1 MWNRQMNI
9 KTLIRTSLIALGLTL
24 APLGVAA
31 QNLFSAAILVNDQAI
46 TNYELKQRTMFLEA
60 MRFPGVPDELAP
72 KQLIEERL
80 KKAAADQLGI
90 RVSEEELQFEL
101 ESFAQRFNVAF
112 DEFAAEL
119 ERVGIS
125 VDTPREFIANQLLW
139 REVVRARFGAQA
151 NVDEAQV
158 ERSANAEKSG
168 SSIEVL
174 LTEIIMAMQ
183 PGQEQEVRERARELS
198 KIRSFDAFSDAARE
212 FSDAPTREFGGR
224 VTWQKLDT
232 LPGVLQ
238 PLIFGLAPGEVT
250 DPLSIPNALALFQ
263 LRGIRETAY
272 RRPLPDSVDYLRYAL
287 PSSEIENIK
296 AIRANINHC
305 DDLYGW
311 AKGNPNHV
319 LKRKT
324 VKRAEIDGPTRN
336 ILTNLDENEYVIA
349 TQEPTTTLIMMCSR
363 SQTLDLEEQDL
374 AQIRDGLLNQRLG
387 SYADSYLENLRDDA
401 RIVYK

>member
-1 MWNRQMNI
+1 MNV

-287 PSSEIENIK
+287 PSSELENIK

>member
-1 MWNRQMNI
+1 MNI

-60 MRFPGVPDELAP
+60 LRFPGVPDELAP

-125 VDTPREFIANQLLW
+125 VDTPRAFIANQLLW

-287 PSSEIENIK
+287 PSSELENIK

-363 SQTLDLEEQDL
+363 SQILDLEEQDL

>member
-1 MWNRQMNI
+1 MNI
-9 KTLIRTSLIALGLTL
+9 KTLIRTSLIALGMTL

-60 MRFPGVPDELAP
+60 LRFPGIPDELAP

-101 ESFAQRFNVAF
+101 ESFARRFNVAF

-119 ERVGIS
+119 ERLGIS
-125 VDTPREFIANQLLW
+125 VDTPRAFIANQLLW
-139 REVVRARFGAQA
+139 RDVIRARFGAQA

-158 ERSANAEKSG
+158 ERSANADKSG

-174 LTEIIMAMQ
+174 LTEIIMAMR

-198 KIRSFDAFSDAARE
+198 KIRSVDAFSDAARE

-232 LPGVLQ
+232 LPDVLQ

-250 DPLSIPNALALFQ
+250 DPLSIPNAQALFQ

-287 PSSEIENIK
+287 PSSELENIN

-349 TQEPTTTLIMMCSR
+349 TQEPTTTLVMMCSR
-363 SQTLDLEEQDL
+363 SQILDLEEQDL

>member
-1 MWNRQMNI
+1 MNI

-101 ESFAQRFNVAF
+101 ESFAQRFNVTF

-119 ERVGIS
+119 ERAGIS

-198 KIRSFDAFSDAARE
+198 KIRSFDAFSDAASE

-272 RRPLPDSVDYLRYAL
+272 RRPLPNSVDYLRYAL
-287 PSSEIENIK
+287 PSSELENIE

-363 SQTLDLEEQDL
+363 SQTLDLEKQDL

>member
-1 MWNRQMNI
+1 MNI

-60 MRFPGVPDELAP
+60 LRFPGIPNELAP

-90 RVSEEELQFEL
+90 RVNEEELQFEL
-101 ESFAQRFNVAF
+101 ESFSRRFNVAF

-125 VDTPREFIANQLLW
+125 VDTPRAFIANQLLW
-139 REVVRARFGAQA
+139 RDVIRARFGAQA

-198 KIRSFDAFSDAARE
+198 KIRSVDAFSDAARE

-287 PSSEIENIK
+287 PKSELENIN

-319 LKRKT
+319 LKRET
-324 VKRAEIDGPTRN
+324 VNRAEIDGPTRN

-349 TQEPTTTLIMMCSR
+349 TQGPTTTLIMMCNR
-363 SQTLDLEEQDL
+363 SQILDLEEQDL

>member
-1 MWNRQMNI
+1 MNI

-60 MRFPGVPDELAP
+60 LRFPGVPDELAP

-119 ERVGIS
+119 ERAGIS

-183 PGQEQEVRERARELS
+183 PGQEKEVRERARELS

-272 RRPLPDSVDYLRYAL
+272 RRPLPNSVDYLRYAL
-287 PSSEIENIK
+287 PSSELENIN
-296 AIRANINHC
+296 AIRANIHHC

-363 SQTLDLEEQDL
+363 SQILDLEEQDL

>member
-1 MWNRQMNI
+1 MNI
-9 KTLIRTSLIALGLTL
+9 KTLIRTSLIALGMTL

-60 MRFPGVPDELAP
+60 LRFPGIPDELAP

-101 ESFAQRFNVAF
+101 ESFAERFNVAF
-112 DEFAAEL
+112 DEFTSEL

-125 VDTPREFIANQLLW
+125 VDTPRAFIANQLLW
-139 REVVRARFGAQA
+139 RDVIRARFGAQA

-183 PGQEQEVRERARELS
+183 PGQEQEVRERARKLS

-263 LRGIRETAY
+263 LRRIRETAY
-272 RRPLPDSVDYLRYAL
+272 RRPLSNSVDYLRYAL
-287 PSSEIENIK
+287 PSSELEYIN

-311 AKGNPNHV
+311 GKGNPNHV
-319 LKRKT
+319 LKRET

-336 ILTNLDENEYVIA
+336 VLTNLDENEYVIV
-349 TQEPTTTLIMMCSR
+349 TQGPTTTLSLIHISEPTR
-363 SQTLDLEEQDL
+363 P
-374 AQIRDGLLNQRLG
+374 
-387 SYADSYLENLRDDA
+387 Y
-401 RIVYK
+401 

>member
-1 MWNRQMNI
+1 MNI
-9 KTLIRTSLIALGLTL
+9 KTLISTSLIAIGLTL

-60 MRFPGVPDELAP
+60 LRFPGIPDELAP

-80 KKAAADQLGI
+80 KKAAADRLGI

-101 ESFAQRFNVAF
+101 ESFARRFNVAF

-125 VDTPREFIANQLLW
+125 VDTPRAFIANQLLW
-139 REVVRARFGAQA
+139 RDVIRARFGAQA
-151 NVDEAQV
+151 NVDKAQV

-174 LTEIIMAMQ
+174 LTEIIMVMQ

-198 KIRSFDAFSDAARE
+198 KIRSVDAFSDAARE
-212 FSDAPTREFGGR
+212 FSNAPTREFGGR

-238 PLIFGLAPGEVT
+238 PLIVGLAQGEVT

-272 RRPLPDSVDYLRYAL
+272 RRPLTDSVDYLRYAL
-287 PSSEIENIK
+287 PRSELENIN

-319 LKRKT
+319 LKRET
-324 VKRAEIDGPTRN
+324 VNRAEIDGPTRN

-349 TQEPTTTLIMMCSR
+349 TQGPTTTLIMMCNR
-363 SQTLDLEEQDL
+363 SQILDLEEQDL

>member
-46 TNYELKQRTMFLEA
+46 TNYELKQRIMFLEA

-101 ESFAQRFNVAF
+101 ESFAQR
-112 DEFAAEL
+112 
-119 ERVGIS
+119 
-125 VDTPREFIANQLLW
+125 LW

-183 PGQEQEVRERARELS
+183 PGQEKEVRERARELS

-272 RRPLPDSVDYLRYAL
+272 RRPLPNSVDYLRYAL
-287 PSSEIENIK
+287 PSSELENIE

-363 SQTLDLEEQDL
+363 SQTLDLEKQDL

>member
-1 MWNRQMNI
+1 MNI

-60 MRFPGVPDELAP
+60 LRFPGVPDELAP

-125 VDTPREFIANQLLW
+125 VDTPRAFIANQLLW

-287 PSSEIENIK
+287 PSSELENIK

-336 ILTNLDENEYVIA
+336 ILKNLDENEYVIA

-363 SQTLDLEEQDL
+363 SQILDLEEQDL

>member
-1 MWNRQMNI
+1 MI
-9 KTLIRTSLIALGLTL
+9 IRTFIRNSLVAISLLLT
-24 APLGVAA
+24 PIVGSA

-46 TNYELKQRTMFLEA
+46 THYELSQRTMFLEA
-60 MRFPGVPDELAP
+60 LRFPGVPQDLAP
-72 KQLIEERL
+72 KQLIEESL

-101 ESFAQRFNVAF
+101 ESFAQRFNVPF

-125 VDTPREFIANQLLW
+125 SDTLRAFVANQLLW
-139 REVVRARFGAQA
+139 RDVIRARFGAQA

-174 LTEIIMAMQ
+174 LTEIIMAVQ
-183 PGQEQEVRERARELS
+183 QGQERMVRERARELS
-198 KIRSFDAFSDAARE
+198 KIRSTDEFSEAARE

-232 LPGVLQ
+232 LPNVLQ
-238 PLIFGLAPGEVT
+238 PLIFGLEPGEVT

-272 RRPLPDSVDYLRYAL
+272 RRPLPDSIDYLRYAL
-287 PSSEIENIK
+287 PSSEIDNIT

-319 LKRKT
+319 LKRET
-324 VKRAEIDGPTRN
+324 VKRMDIDGPTRS
-336 ILTNLDENEYVIA
+336 ILSNLDENEFVIA
-349 TQEPTTTLIMMCSR
+349 TQGTTTTLMMMCSR
-363 SQTLDLEEQDL
+363 SQTLNLEEQDL
-374 AQIRDGLLNQRLG
+374 AKIRDGLLNQRLG

>member
-1 MWNRQMNI
+1 MNI

-125 VDTPREFIANQLLW
+125 VDTPRAFIANQLLW

-287 PSSEIENIK
+287 PSSELENIK
-296 AIRANINHC
+296 AIRSNINHC

-363 SQTLDLEEQDL
+363 SQILDLEEQDL

>member
-1 MWNRQMNI
+1 MNI

-60 MRFPGVPDELAP
+60 LRFPGIPDELAP

-90 RVSEEELQFEL
+90 RVSEEEVQFEL
-101 ESFAQRFNVAF
+101 ESFARRFNVAF
-112 DEFAAEL
+112 DELAAEL

-125 VDTPREFIANQLLW
+125 VDTPRAFIANQLLW
-139 REVVRARFGAQA
+139 RDVIRARFGAQA

-158 ERSANAEKSG
+158 ERSANTEKSG

-174 LTEIIMAMQ
+174 LTEIIIAMQ

-198 KIRSFDAFSDAARE
+198 KIRSVDAFSDAARE

-263 LRGIRETAY
+263 LRGIRETEY
-272 RRPLPDSVDYLRYAL
+272 RRPLSNSVDYLRYAL
-287 PSSEIENIK
+287 PSSELENIN

-311 AKGNPNHV
+311 GKGNPNHV
-319 LKRKT
+319 LKRET

-336 ILTNLDENEYVIA
+336 VLTNLDENEYVIV
-349 TQEPTTTLIMMCSR
+349 TQGPTTTLIMMCSR
-363 SQTLDLEEQDL
+363 SQILDLEEQDL
-374 AQIRDGLLNQRLG
+374 AHIRDGLLNQRLG

>member
-1 MWNRQMNI
+1 MNI
-9 KTLIRTSLIALGLTL
+9 KTLLRSSLIALGLTL

-46 TNYELKQRTMFLEA
+46 TNYELNQRTMFLEA
-60 MRFPGVPDELAP
+60 LRFPGVPDELAP

-90 RVSEEELQFEL
+90 RVSAEELQFEL

-125 VDTPREFIANQLLW
+125 VDTPRAFIANQLLW
-139 REVVRARFGAQA
+139 RDVIRARFGAQA

-183 PGQEQEVRERARELS
+183 PGQEKEVRERARELS

-287 PSSEIENIK
+287 PSSEPENIK

-349 TQEPTTTLIMMCSR
+349 TQDPTTTLIMMCSR
-363 SQTLDLEEQDL
+363 SQTLDLEKQDL

>member
-1 MWNRQMNI
+1 MNI
-9 KTLIRTSLIALGLTL
+9 KTLIRTSFMALSVTIAPMVVG
-24 APLGVAA
+24 A

-46 TNYELKQRTMFLEA
+46 TNYELNQRTMFLEA
-60 MRFPGVPDELAP
+60 LRFPGVPDELAP

-90 RVSEEELQFEL
+90 RVSEEELQLEL
-101 ESFAQRFNVAF
+101 ESFAQRFNVTF
-112 DEFAAEL
+112 EEFAAEL
-119 ERVGIS
+119 ERLGIS
-125 VDTPREFIANQLLW
+125 VDTPRAFIANKMLW
-139 REVVRARFGAQA
+139 REVVRTRFGAQA

-183 PGQEQEVRERARELS
+183 PGQEQEVRKRARELS

-238 PLIFGLAPGEVT
+238 PLIFGVAPGAVT

-272 RRPLPDSVDYLRYAL
+272 RRPLPDSLDYLRYAL
-287 PSSEIENIK
+287 PRSELENIN
-296 AIRANINHC
+296 AISTNINHC

-319 LKRKT
+319 LKRET

-336 ILTNLDENEYVIA
+336 ILTNLDENEYVIS
-349 TQEPTTTLIMMCSR
+349 TQGPTTTLIMMCSR
-363 SQTLDLEEQDL
+363 SQILDLEEQDL
-374 AQIRDGLLNQRLG
+374 AQIRNGLLNQRLG

>member
-1 MWNRQMNI
+1 MYN
-9 KTLIRTSLIALGLTL
+9 KTLIRTSLIALGLTF
-24 APLGVAA
+24 APLGIAA
-31 QNLFSAAILVNDQAI
+31 QNLFSSAILVNDQAI

-60 MRFPGVPDELAP
+60 LRFPGVPDELAP

-125 VDTPREFIANQLLW
+125 VDTPRAFIASQLLW
-139 REVVRARFGAQA
+139 RDVIRARFGAQA

-198 KIRSFDAFSDAARE
+198 KIRSVDAFSDAARE

-272 RRPLPDSVDYLRYAL
+272 RRPLPDSVDYLRYVL
-287 PSSEIENIK
+287 PSSEFENIN

-319 LKRKT
+319 LKRET

-336 ILTNLDENEYVIA
+336 VLTNLDENEYVIA
-349 TQEPTTTLIMMCSR
+349 TQGRTTTLIMMCSR
-363 SQTLDLEEQDL
+363 SQILDLEEQDL
-374 AQIRDGLLNQRLG
+374 AKIRDGLLNQRLG

>member
-1 MWNRQMNI
+1 MI
-9 KTLIRTSLIALGLTL
+9 IRTFIRNSLVAISLMLT
-24 APLGVAA
+24 PIVGAA

-46 TNYELKQRTMFLEA
+46 THYELNQRTMFLEA
-60 MRFPGVPDELAP
+60 LRFPGVPQDLAP
-72 KQLIEERL
+72 KQLIEESL

-101 ESFAQRFNVAF
+101 ESFAQRFNVPF
-112 DEFAAEL
+112 DEFATEL

-125 VDTPREFIANQLLW
+125 IDTPRAFVANQLLW
-139 REVVRARFGAQA
+139 RDVIRARFGAQA

-174 LTEIIMAMQ
+174 LTEIIMAVQ
-183 PGQEQEVRERARELS
+183 PGQERMVRERARELS
-198 KIRSFDAFSDAARE
+198 KIRSTDEFSKAARE

-232 LPGVLQ
+232 LPNVLQ

-272 RRPLPDSVDYLRYAL
+272 RRPLPDSIDYLRYAL
-287 PSSEIENIK
+287 PSSEIDNIT

-319 LKRKT
+319 LKRET
-324 VKRAEIDGPTRN
+324 VKRMDIDGPTRN
-336 ILTNLDENEYVIA
+336 ILSNLDENEFVVA
-349 TQEPTTTLIMMCSR
+349 TQGTTTTLIMMCSR
-363 SQTLDLEEQDL
+363 SQTLNLEEQDL
-374 AQIRDGLLNQRLG
+374 AKIRDGLLNQRLG

>member
-1 MWNRQMNI
+1 MNI
-9 KTLIRTSLIALGLTL
+9 KTLIRTNLIALGLTL

-46 TNYELKQRTMFLEA
+46 TNYELKQRSMFLEA
-60 MRFPGVPDELAP
+60 LRFPGVPQELAP

-112 DEFAAEL
+112 DEFASEL

-125 VDTPREFIANQLLW
+125 VDTPRAFIANQLLW
-139 REVVRARFGAQA
+139 RDVIRARFGAQA

-287 PSSEIENIK
+287 PSSELENIN
-296 AIRANINHC
+296 AIRANVNHC
-305 DDLYGW
+305 DDLYEW

-319 LKRKT
+319 LKRET

-336 ILTNLDENEYVIA
+336 ILTNLDENEYVSA
-349 TQEPTTTLIMMCSR
+349 TQGSTTTLIMMCSR
-363 SQTLDLEEQDL
+363 SQILDLEEQDL

>member
-1 MWNRQMNI
+1 MNI

-46 TNYELKQRTMFLEA
+46 TNYELKQRSMFLEA
-60 MRFPGVPDELAP
+60 LRFPGVPQELAP

-112 DEFAAEL
+112 DEFASEL

-125 VDTPREFIANQLLW
+125 VDTPRAFIANQLLW
-139 REVVRARFGAQA
+139 RDVIRARFGAQA

-198 KIRSFDAFSDAARE
+198 KIRSVDAFSDAARE

-287 PSSEIENIK
+287 PSSELENIN
-296 AIRANINHC
+296 AIRANVNHC
-305 DDLYGW
+305 DDLYEW

-319 LKRKT
+319 LKRET

-336 ILTNLDENEYVIA
+336 ILTNLDENEYVSA
-349 TQEPTTTLIMMCSR
+349 TQGSTTTLIMMCSR
-363 SQTLDLEEQDL
+363 SQILDLEEQDL

>member
-1 MWNRQMNI
+1 MNI
-9 KTLIRTSLIALGLTL
+9 KTLIRSSLIVLGITL
-24 APLGVAA
+24 APMGVAA

-60 MRFPGVPDELAP
+60 LRFPGVPDELAP

-125 VDTPREFIANQLLW
+125 VDTPRAFIANQLLW
-139 REVVRARFGAQA
+139 RDVIRARFGAQA

-198 KIRSFDAFSDAARE
+198 KIRSVDAFSDAARE
-212 FSDAPTREFGGR
+212 YSDAPTREFGGR
-224 VTWQKLDT
+224 VTWQKLDK

-272 RRPLPDSVDYLRYAL
+272 RRPLPDSVDYLHYAL
-287 PSSEIENIK
+287 PSSELENIN

-319 LKRKT
+319 LKRET
-324 VKRAEIDGPTRN
+324 VKRAEIDGTTRN
-336 ILTNLDENEYVIA
+336 ILTNLDDNEYVIA
-349 TQEPTTTLIMMCSR
+349 THGATTTLIMMCSR
-363 SQTLDLEEQDL
+363 SQILDLEEQDL

>member
-1 MWNRQMNI
+1 MNI

-46 TNYELKQRTMFLEA
+46 TNYELNQRTMFLEA
-60 MRFPGVPDELAP
+60 LRFPGVPDELAP

-125 VDTPREFIANQLLW
+125 VDTPRAFIANQLLW
-139 REVVRARFGAQA
+139 RDVIRARFGAQA

-198 KIRSFDAFSDAARE
+198 KIRSVDAFSDAARE

-287 PSSEIENIK
+287 PKSELENIN

-319 LKRKT
+319 LKRET
-324 VKRAEIDGPTRN
+324 VNRAEIDGPTRN

-349 TQEPTTTLIMMCSR
+349 TEGPTTTLIMMCNR
-363 SQTLDLEEQDL
+363 SQILDLEEQDL

>member
-1 MWNRQMNI
+1 MNI
-9 KTLIRTSLIALGLTL
+9 KTLIRTSLIALGLTV

-46 TNYELKQRTMFLEA
+46 TNYELKQRIMFLEA

-183 PGQEQEVRERARELS
+183 PGQEKEVRERARELS

-212 FSDAPTREFGGR
+212 FSDARTREFGGR

-272 RRPLPDSVDYLRYAL
+272 RRPLPNSVDYLRYAL
-287 PSSEIENIK
+287 PSSELENIE

-363 SQTLDLEEQDL
+363 SQTLDLEKQDL

>member
-1 MWNRQMNI
+1 MNI

-60 MRFPGVPDELAP
+60 LRFPGVPDELAP

-125 VDTPREFIANQLLW
+125 VDTPRAFIANQLLW

-287 PSSEIENIK
+287 PSSELENIK

-363 SQTLDLEEQDL
+363 GQTLDLEEQDL

>member
-1 MWNRQMNI
+1 MWSRQMNI

-60 MRFPGVPDELAP
+60 LRFPGVPDELAP

-101 ESFAQRFNVAF
+101 GSFAQRFNVAF

-125 VDTPREFIANQLLW
+125 VDTPRAFIANQLLW

-232 LPGVLQ
+232 LPAVLQ

-287 PSSEIENIK
+287 PSSELENIK

-363 SQTLDLEEQDL
+363 SQILDLEEQDL

>member
-9 KTLIRTSLIALGLTL
+9 KTFIRSSLIALGLTL

-60 MRFPGVPDELAP
+60 LRFPGVPQELAP

-101 ESFAQRFNVAF
+101 ESFAERFNVAF
-112 DEFAAEL
+112 DEFTSEL

-125 VDTPREFIANQLLW
+125 VDTPRAFIANQLLW
-139 REVVRARFGAQA
+139 RDVIRARFGAQA

-183 PGQEQEVRERARELS
+183 PGQEQEVRERARKLS

-250 DPLSIPNALALFQ
+250 DPLSISNALALFQ

-272 RRPLPDSVDYLRYAL
+272 RRPLPDSVDYLRYTL
-287 PSSEIENIK
+287 PSSELENIN
-296 AIRANINHC
+296 AIRANVNHC
-305 DDLYGW
+305 DDLYEW

-319 LKRKT
+319 LKRET

-336 ILTNLDENEYVIA
+336 ILTNLDENEYVSA
-349 TQEPTTTLIMMCSR
+349 TQGATTTLIMMCSR
-363 SQTLDLEEQDL
+363 SQILDLEEQDL
-374 AQIRDGLLNQRLG
+374 AHIRDGLLNQRLG

>member
-1 MWNRQMNI
+1 
-9 KTLIRTSLIALGLTL
+9 
-24 APLGVAA
+24 
-31 QNLFSAAILVNDQAI
+31 
-46 TNYELKQRTMFLEA
+46 MFLEA

-119 ERVGIS
+119 ERAGIS
-125 VDTPREFIANQLLW
+125 VDTPREFIANQVLW

-224 VTWQKLDT
+224 VTWKKLDT

-272 RRPLPDSVDYLRYAL
+272 RRPLPNSVDYLRYAL
-287 PSSEIENIK
+287 PSSELKNIE

-363 SQTLDLEEQDL
+363 SQTLDLEKQDL

>member
-1 MWNRQMNI
+1 MNI

-24 APLGVAA
+24 APLAVAA

-60 MRFPGVPDELAP
+60 LRFPGVPDELAP

-272 RRPLPDSVDYLRYAL
+272 RRPLPESVDYLRYAL
-287 PSSEIENIK
+287 PSSELENINS
-296 AIRANINHC
+296 IRANINHC

-363 SQTLDLEEQDL
+363 SQILDLEEQDL

-387 SYADSYLENLRDDA
+387 SYADSYLENLRD
-401 RIVYK
+401 

>member
-1 MWNRQMNI
+1 MNI

-72 KQLIEERL
+72 KQLIDESL

-183 PGQEQEVRERARELS
+183 PGQEQEVRERGRELS
-198 KIRSFDAFSDAARE
+198 KIRSVDAFSDAARE

-287 PSSEIENIK
+287 PTSELENIK

>member
-1 MWNRQMNI
+1 MNI

-31 QNLFSAAILVNDQAI
+31 QNMFSAAILVNDQAI

-60 MRFPGVPDELAP
+60 LRFPGVPEELAP

-90 RVSEEELQFEL
+90 HVSEEELQFEL

-125 VDTPREFIANQLLW
+125 VDTPRAFIANQMLW
-139 REVVRARFGAQA
+139 REVIRARFGAQA

-183 PGQEQEVRERARELS
+183 PGQEQEVRDRARELS

-272 RRPLPDSVDYLRYAL
+272 RHPLPDSVDYLRYAL
-287 PSSEIENIK
+287 PSSELENIN
-296 AIRANINHC
+296 AIRANVNHC
-305 DDLYGW
+305 DDLNGW

-349 TQEPTTTLIMMCSR
+349 TQGSTTTLIMMCSR
-363 SQTLDLEEQDL
+363 SQILDLEKQDL

>member
-1 MWNRQMNI
+1 MNI
-9 KTLIRTSLIALGLTL
+9 KTLIRSSLIALGITL
-24 APLGVAA
+24 APMGVAA

-60 MRFPGVPDELAP
+60 LRFPGVPDELAP

-125 VDTPREFIANQLLW
+125 VDTPRAFIANQLLW
-139 REVVRARFGAQA
+139 RDVIRARFGAQA

-168 SSIEVL
+168 SSLEVL

-287 PSSEIENIK
+287 PSSELENIN

-319 LKRKT
+319 LKRET

-349 TQEPTTTLIMMCSR
+349 TQGATTTLIMMCSR
-363 SQTLDLEEQDL
+363 SQILDLEEQDL

-387 SYADSYLENLRDDA
+387 SYANSYLENLRDDA

>member
-1 MWNRQMNI
+1 MNI
-9 KTLIRTSLIALGLTL
+9 KTLIRTSLIAIGLTL

-60 MRFPGVPDELAP
+60 LRFPGIPDELAP

-80 KKAAADQLGI
+80 KKAAADQMGI

-101 ESFAQRFNVAF
+101 ESFARRFNVAF
-112 DEFAAEL
+112 DEFAADL

-125 VDTPREFIANQLLW
+125 VDTPRAFIANQLLW
-139 REVVRARFGAQA
+139 RDVIRARFGAQA
-151 NVDEAQV
+151 NVDKAQV

-174 LTEIIMAMQ
+174 LTEIIMVMQ

-198 KIRSFDAFSDAARE
+198 KIRSVDAFSDAARE
-212 FSDAPTREFGGR
+212 FSNAPTREFGGR

-238 PLIFGLAPGEVT
+238 PLIVGLAQGEVT

-263 LRGIRETAY
+263 LRGIRETVY
-272 RRPLPDSVDYLRYAL
+272 RRPLTDSVDYLRYAL
-287 PSSEIENIK
+287 PRSELENIN

-319 LKRKT
+319 LKRET
-324 VKRAEIDGPTRN
+324 VNRAEIDGPTRN

-349 TQEPTTTLIMMCSR
+349 TQGPTTTLIMMCNR
-363 SQTLDLEEQDL
+363 SQILDLEEQDL

>member
-1 MWNRQMNI
+1 MNI

-60 MRFPGVPDELAP
+60 LRFPGIPDELAP

-101 ESFAQRFNVAF
+101 ESFARRFNVAF

-125 VDTPREFIANQLLW
+125 VDTPRAFIANQLLW
-139 REVVRARFGAQA
+139 RDVIRARFGAQA

-158 ERSANAEKSG
+158 ERSANADKSG

-174 LTEIIMAMQ
+174 LTEIIIAMQ

-198 KIRSFDAFSDAARE
+198 KIRSVDAFSDAARE
-212 FSDAPTREFGGR
+212 FSNAPTREFGGR

-238 PLIFGLAPGEVT
+238 PLIVGLAPGEVT

-287 PSSEIENIK
+287 PKSELENIN

-319 LKRKT
+319 LKRET
-324 VKRAEIDGPTRN
+324 VNRAEIDGPTRN

-349 TQEPTTTLIMMCSR
+349 TQGPTTTLIMMCNR
-363 SQTLDLEEQDL
+363 SQILDLEEQDL

>member
-287 PSSEIENIK
+287 PSSELENIK

>member
-1 MWNRQMNI
+1 MNI
-9 KTLIRTSLIALGLTL
+9 KTLIRTNLIALGLTL

-60 MRFPGVPDELAP
+60 LRFPGVPQELAP

-112 DEFAAEL
+112 DEFASEL

-125 VDTPREFIANQLLW
+125 VDTPRAFIANQLLW
-139 REVVRARFGAQA
+139 RDVIRARFGAQA

-287 PSSEIENIK
+287 PSSELENIN
-296 AIRANINHC
+296 AIRANVNHC
-305 DDLYGW
+305 DDLYEW

-319 LKRKT
+319 LKRET

-336 ILTNLDENEYVIA
+336 ILTNLDENEYVSA
-349 TQEPTTTLIMMCSR
+349 TQGSTTTLIMMCSR
-363 SQTLDLEEQDL
+363 SQILDLEEQDL

>member
-1 MWNRQMNI
+1 MKI
-9 KTLIRTSLIALGLTL
+9 KTLFRNSLIIFSLTL
-24 APLGVAA
+24 VPLSVTA

-46 TNYELKQRTMFLEA
+46 TNYELKQRIMFLEA
-60 MRFPGVPDELAP
+60 LRFPGVREELAP

-90 RVSEEELQFEL
+90 RISEEELQFEL

-112 DEFAAEL
+112 DEFATEL

-125 VDTPREFIANQLLW
+125 VDTLRTFITNQILW
-139 REVVRARFGAQA
+139 RRVVRTRFGAQA
-151 NVDEAQV
+151 NVDEAQI

-183 PGQEQEVRERARELS
+183 PGQEHEVRERARELS

-212 FSDAPTREFGGR
+212 FSDATTRELGGR
-224 VTWQKLDT
+224 VTWQKLET
-232 LPGVLQ
+232 LPSVLQ

-272 RRPLPDSVDYLRYAL
+272 RRPLPDSLDYLRYAL
-287 PSSEIENIK
+287 PSSELENIN

-319 LKRKT
+319 LKHET
-324 VKRAEIDGPTRN
+324 AKRVEIDGPTSDV
-336 ILTNLDENEYVIA
+336 LKNLDENEYVIA
-349 TQEPTTTLIMMCSR
+349 TQGKTTTLIMMCRR
-363 SQTLDLEEQDL
+363 SQILDLEEQDL
-374 AQIRDGLLNQRLG
+374 AQIRDGLLNQRLS

-401 RIVYK
+401 LIVYR